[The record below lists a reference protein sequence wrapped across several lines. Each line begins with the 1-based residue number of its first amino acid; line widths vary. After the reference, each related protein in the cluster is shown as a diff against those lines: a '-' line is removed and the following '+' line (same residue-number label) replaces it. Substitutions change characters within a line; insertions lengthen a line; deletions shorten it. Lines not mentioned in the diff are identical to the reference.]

1 MKIALKSENSI
12 EIEIDGGK
20 KFVVSDRGDEDLRIV
35 RAAVMGGCVRIAG
48 ANPPLDEERLG
59 TYVIAI
65 LR

>member
-35 RAAVMGGCVRIAG
+35 RAAVSDGCVRIVG
-48 ANPPLDEERLG
+48 VNPPLDEERLG
-59 TYVIAI
+59 TYVMVI